1 MSRGRRRPD
10 HGDSGGHANDE
21 RWMASYMDMVT
32 VLMCTFIVLFS
43 MSSLNA
49 HKFDEL
55 KNSLQTGFGLVSSQ
69 KVDTAAGVIVPA
81 KDASLKPVA
90 TSTPTAQP
98 TPAPTATASPLEL
111 AKAEVADLR
120 AVENAVNAKLS
131 AMGLQGSVSYT
142 IDARGLTIGLVGG
155 NAFFASNLATLT
167 PLATQVIDA
176 IGPVLEATSYT
187 MSIEGHADTRPPGPP
202 YATNWDLA
210 AARSIAVLLRLTQ
223 SSGIPEA
230 RIYAISDGSA
240 NATATGS
247 DPAQLAQD
255 RRVDIVVRSS
265 KSEDVRALIPQIVA
279 AQGGSR

>member
-10 HGDSGGHANDE
+10 HGESGGGHANDE

-55 KNSLQTGFGLVSSQ
+55 KNSLQTGFGLVSSK

-90 TSTPTAQP
+90 TSTPTA
-98 TPAPTATASPLEL
+98 APTASASPLAL

-120 AVENAVNAKLS
+120 ALENAVNAKLS
-131 AMGLQGSVSYT
+131 AMGLAGSVSYT
-142 IDARGLTIGLVGG
+142 IDARGLTIGLIGG

-176 IGPVLEATSYT
+176 IGPVLNASPYT

-210 AARSIAVLLRLTQ
+210 AARSIAVLLRLNQ
-223 SSGIPEA
+223 GSGIPES
-230 RIYAISDGSA
+230 RVYAVSDGSA

-265 KSEDVRALIPQIVA
+265 KSEDVRDLIPQIVA